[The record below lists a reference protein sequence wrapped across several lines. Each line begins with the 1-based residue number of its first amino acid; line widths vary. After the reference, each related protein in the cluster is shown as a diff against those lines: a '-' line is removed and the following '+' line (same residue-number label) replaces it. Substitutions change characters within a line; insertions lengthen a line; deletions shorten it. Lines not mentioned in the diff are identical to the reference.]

1 MINGSTRQKQRQK
14 KENKRI
20 RNRKRRRWR
29 RQPKTNLLLELFGV
43 SSRRLELLWSKQI
56 IKRTSWNLYNSD
68 GRILL
73 HHHPEMLIINILFL
87 LLLSFDSYPSE
98 RRRRR
103 EAQNHAKGKALLEG
117 GFSFFFLLRSSDGYL
132 VRVNVWVVV
141 IRTGGLGSADHTTE
155 IGEIRVCGW
164 RASCIHTRS
173 KPNSRI
179 IEQMFQR
186 YTSPSK
192 GPVGETGAR

>member
-98 RRRRR
+98 RRRR

>member
-117 GFSFFFLLRSSDGYL
+117 GFFSFFFEAPM
-132 VRVNVWVVV
+132 V
-141 IRTGGLGSADHTTE
+141 IWCAWM
-155 IGEIRVCGW
+155 CGW
-164 RASCIHTRS
+164 WWSAQAGSD
-173 KPNSRI
+173 PRI
-179 IEQMFQR
+179 IRPKSERSVFAD
-186 YTSPSK
+186 
-192 GPVGETGAR
+192 GERRVSTHARNPTAA